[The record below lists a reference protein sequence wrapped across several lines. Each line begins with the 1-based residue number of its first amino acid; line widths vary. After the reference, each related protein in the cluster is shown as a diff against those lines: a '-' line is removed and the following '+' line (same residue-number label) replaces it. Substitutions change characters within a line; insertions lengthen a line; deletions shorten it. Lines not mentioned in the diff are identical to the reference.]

1 MPALSPLVNSTRS
14 NLAYVSEEKNL
25 TLREFLATLP
35 EEERVVLTLY
45 FVKRASTGEIAK
57 RLGVPERAIS
67 AVLASG
73 RARMSAAFN
82 FPLGS

>member
-1 MPALSPLVNSTRS
+1 MAD
-14 NLAYVSEEKNL
+14 EKNL
-25 TLREFLATLP
+25 TLREFLDSLP

-45 FVKRASTGEIAK
+45 FVKRISTSEIATK
-57 RLGVPERAIS
+57 LGVPERAIS

-73 RARMSAAFN
+73 RARMSSAFN

>member
-14 NLAYVSEEKNL
+14 NLAHVSEEKNL

-45 FVKRASTGEIAK
+45 FVKRASTEEIAT

-82 FPLGS
+82 FPSGS

>member
-1 MPALSPLVNSTRS
+1 MPVLSTLDNTTHS
-14 NLAYVSEEKNL
+14 NLAYVTEEKNL

-45 FVKRASTGEIAK
+45 FVKRVSTAEIATT
-57 RLGVPERAIS
+57 LGVPERAIT

>member
-1 MPALSPLVNSTRS
+1 MPALSQLVNRTRS
-14 NLAYVSEEKNL
+14 NLAYVSEAKNL

-35 EEERVVLTLY
+35 EEERVVLTLH
-45 FVKRASTGEIAK
+45 FVKRLSTADIATK
-57 RLGVPERAIS
+57 LGVPERAIS

-82 FPLGS
+82 FPSDS

>member
-1 MPALSPLVNSTRS
+1 MPVLSPLDNSTRS
-14 NLAYVSEEKNL
+14 NLIYVSDEKNL
-25 TLREFLATLP
+25 TLREFLESLP

-45 FVKRASTGEIAK
+45 FVKRESTIEIAT

-82 FPLGS
+82 FPSGS

>member
-1 MPALSPLVNSTRS
+1 MPVLSTLDNTTRS

-45 FVKRASTGEIAK
+45 FVKRVSTAEIAT
-57 RLGVPERAIS
+57 RLGVPERAIT